1 LRRELRVQGTIRSHM
16 PSEFDLIR
24 HYFTHATPRTVL
36 GVGDDAALIRA
47 GKGQLLA
54 VAADML
60 VAGRH
65 FFKDAD
71 AESVGHKALAVNLSD
86 MAAMGATP
94 RWATIGIA
102 LPRVDARWV
111 AAFAKGFMT
120 LARKHGVDLIGGDTT
135 RGPLNIC
142 VQIIGEVPARQA
154 LRRDGAKIGDDIW
167 VSGTLG
173 DAALAVAAKTKRIKI
188 KPAELKQAV
197 QRLDRPLPRVAL
209 GLALRGV
216 ARSAIDVSDGLAA
229 DLGHICE
236 RSKVAAVVAFERL
249 PVSALLRRHLQ
260 SPVAQA
266 AVISGGDDYE
276 LCFTAA
282 PAKRAAVERAAV
294 RARVKVT
301 RIGRVI
307 RAPEGVC
314 SVVVVDRDGLPL
326 PLRQKGFDH
335 FGGRN

>member
-1 LRRELRVQGTIRSHM
+1 M

-24 HYFTHATPRTVL
+24 QYFSHAAPRTVL

-47 GKGQLLA
+47 DKGQLLA

-65 FFKDAD
+65 FFRDAD
-71 AESVGHKALAVNLSD
+71 PESVGHKALAVNLSD

-94 RWATIGIA
+94 RWATLGIA
-102 LPRVDARWV
+102 LPKADTRWV

-120 LARKHGVDLIGGDTT
+120 LARKHGVALIGGDTT

-142 VQIIGEVPARQA
+142 VQIIGELPARQA
-154 LRRDGAKIGDDIW
+154 LRRDGAKAGDDLW

-173 DAALAVAAKTKRIKI
+173 DAALAVAAKSKRIKL
-188 KPAELKQAV
+188 KPAELKQAQ
-197 QRLDRPLPRVAL
+197 QRLDWPVPRVAL

-216 ARSAIDVSDGLAA
+216 ARSAIDVSDGLVA

-236 RSKVAAVVAFERL
+236 RSRVAAVVAFERL
-249 PVSALLRRHLQ
+249 PVSASLRRHLA
-260 SPVAQA
+260 SPVAQSA
-266 AVISGGDDYE
+266 LLGGGDDYE

-282 PAKRAAVERAAV
+282 PAKRAAVECAALG
-294 RARVKVT
+294 ARVKVT

-307 RAPEGVC
+307 RAPAGVC
-314 SVVVVDRDGLPL
+314 SVVVMDRDGLPL
-326 PLRQKGFDH
+326 ALQQKGFDH
-335 FGGRN
+335 FG

>member
-1 LRRELRVQGTIRSHM
+1 MQT
-16 PSEFDLIR
+16 EFDLIR
-24 HYFTHATPRTVL
+24 HYFTHAAPRTEL

-94 RWATIGIA
+94 RWATMGIA
-102 LPRVDARWV
+102 LPRADARWV
-111 AAFAKGFMT
+111 AGFSKGFMA
-120 LARKHGVDLIGGDTT
+120 LARKHGVALIGGDTT

-154 LRRDGAKIGDDIW
+154 LRRDGAKSGDDIW

-173 DAALAVAAKTKRIKI
+173 DAALAVAAKSRRIKL
-188 KPAELKQAV
+188 KSAELKHAQ
-197 QRLDRPLPRVAL
+197 QRLDWPVPRIAL

-216 ARSAIDVSDGLAA
+216 ARSAIDVSDGLVA

-249 PVSALLRRHLQ
+249 PVSALLRRYLNSSLAQ
-260 SPVAQA
+260 SAVVA
-266 AVISGGDDYE
+266 GGDDYE

-282 PAKRAAVERAAV
+282 PAKRAAVERAAL

-307 RAPEGVC
+307 RAPAGVC

-326 PLRQKGFDH
+326 RFARNGFDH
-335 FGGRN
+335 FQ

>member
-1 LRRELRVQGTIRSHM
+1 MPAEFELIKAH
-16 PSEFDLIR
+16 
-24 HYFTHATPRTVL
+24 FTHAAPRTLL

-47 GKGQLLA
+47 SRGSVLA

-71 AESVGHKALAVNLSD
+71 PEAVGHKALAVNLSD

-94 RWATIGIA
+94 RWATLGIA
-102 LPRVDARWV
+102 LPKADAKWV
-111 AAFAKGFMT
+111 AAFSRGFMA

-135 RGPLNIC
+135 RGPLNLC
-142 VQIIGEVPARQA
+142 VQIIGEVPAKRA
-154 LRRDGAKIGDDIW
+154 LRRDGARPGDDIW

-173 DAALAVAAKTKRIKI
+173 DAALAVAARRRRIRL
-188 KPAELKQAV
+188 KPAELKFAQ
-197 QRLDRPLPRVAL
+197 QRLDWPRPRLAL

-216 ARSAIDVSDGLAA
+216 ARSAIDVSDGLVA

-236 RSKVAAVVAFERL
+236 RSKVAAVIGFGRL
-249 PVSALLRRHLQ
+249 PLSALMKKHLAA
-260 SPVAQA
+260 PVAQA
-266 AVISGGDDYE
+266 ALLGGGDDYE

-282 PAKRAAVERAAV
+282 PAKRAAVERVASRV
-294 RARVKVT
+294 RTKVT

-307 RAPEGVC
+307 RAPAGAC
-314 SVVVVDRDGLPL
+314 SVAVVDGDGLPL
-326 PLRQKGFDH
+326 ALRQKGFDH
-335 FGGRN
+335 LGFDHFL

>member
-1 LRRELRVQGTIRSHM
+1 M
-16 PSEFDLIR
+16 PTEFDLIR
-24 HYFTHATPRTVL
+24 HYFTHATPRTTL

-71 AESVGHKALAVNLSD
+71 PESIGHKALAVNLSD

-94 RWATIGIA
+94 RWATMGIA
-102 LPRVDARWV
+102 LPKADAKWV
-111 AAFAKGFMT
+111 AAFSKGFMA

-142 VQIIGEVPARQA
+142 VQIIGEVQVRQA
-154 LRRDGAKIGDDIW
+154 LRRDAAKAGDDIW

-173 DAALAVAAKTKRIKI
+173 DAALAVAAKNKRIKL
-188 KPAELKQAV
+188 KAPELKQAQ
-197 QRLDRPLPRVAL
+197 QRLDWPLPRIAL
-209 GLALRGV
+209 GLALRSV

-236 RSKVAAVVAFERL
+236 RSGVAAVLAFERL
-249 PVSALLRRHLQ
+249 PVSALLRRYLQ
-260 SPVAQA
+260 LPVAQSA
-266 AVISGGDDYE
+266 LLAGGDDYE

-294 RARVKVT
+294 RARVRVT

-307 RAPEGVC
+307 RAPAGVC

-326 PLRQKGFDH
+326 PIQQKGFDH
-335 FGGRN
+335 FG